1 MLPQEAHSGVWLLK
15 DIDSP
20 TALLGCGSC
29 LDRQACGGLHL
40 PNGSAM
46 LTCMDLCHCADPSA
60 CDMVCPK
67 APTRFARRVHEVR
80 GFQLDD
86 IPRRNFKAALNKPWI
101 STNLAGRFRHAGLG
115 RRITHSEAT

>member
-15 DIDSP
+15 DVDSP

-67 APTRFARRVHEVR
+67 APTRFARRVLIH
-80 GFQLDD
+80 QH
-86 IPRRNFKAALNKPWI
+86 N
-101 STNLAGRFRHAGLG
+101 
-115 RRITHSEAT
+115 

>member
-40 PNGSAM
+40 PKEGLHNPG
-46 LTCMDLCHCADPSA
+46 
-60 CDMVCPK
+60 
-67 APTRFARRVHEVR
+67 AR
-80 GFQLDD
+80 G
-86 IPRRNFKAALNKPWI
+86 PM
-101 STNLAGRFRHAGLG
+101 
-115 RRITHSEAT
+115 